1 MFLTLFIKGERFN
14 KMNNI
19 LVIIRGG
26 GDLATGVGVRLFR
39 AGFSVMILEVDHP
52 TVIRL
57 PVSFARAVYEN
68 KTIVEEIEAVLI
80 PSWEKAKDTVKQG
93 KIPVLVDPEGCCIEK
108 LSPAVLVDA
117 ILAKRN
123 LGTRI
128 DQAPLVIG
136 LGPGFTAGEDVD
148 VVVETMRG
156 HNLGRVYYQGKAAPD
171 TGVPG
176 EVGGETKR
184 RLLRAPAEGKIVPLH
199 SIGDIV
205 KVGEVIAEVEGVPL
219 KAEIS
224 GALRGLI
231 YPQSWVFKGMK
242 VGDIDPRGIREY
254 CFTVSDKARS
264 IGGAVLEVICAYL
277 NKK

>member
-1 MFLTLFIKGERFN
+1 
-14 KMNNI
+14 MNNVLI
-19 LVIIRGG
+19 FIRGG
-26 GDLATGVGVRLFR
+26 GDLATGVAVRLFQ

-57 PVSFARAVYEN
+57 PVSFARAVYEG
-68 KTIVEEIEAVLI
+68 KAIVEEIEAVLI
-80 PSWEKAKDTVKQG
+80 PSWEKAKETIKQG
-93 KIPVLVDPEGCCIEK
+93 KIPVLVDPACYCIENI
-108 LSPAVLVDA
+108 SPAVLVDA

-128 DQAPLVIG
+128 NQAPLVIG

-156 HNLGRVYYQGKAAPD
+156 HNLGRVYYQGQTAPD

-176 EVGGETKR
+176 EVGGESKR
-184 RLLRAPAEGKIVPLH
+184 RLLRAPAEGKIIPLH
-199 SIGDIV
+199 KIGDLV
-205 KVGEVIAEVEGVPL
+205 KAGEVIAEVEGVPL

-224 GALRGLI
+224 GVLRGLI
-231 YPQSWVFKGMK
+231 YPKSSVTKGMK
-242 VGDIDPRGIREY
+242 VGDIDPRGIRDY
-254 CFTVSDKARS
+254 CFTISDKARS
-264 IGGAVLEVICAYL
+264 IGGAVLEAICACM

>member
-1 MFLTLFIKGERFN
+1 MN
-14 KMNNI
+14 KK

-26 GDLATGVGVRLFR
+26 GDLATGVAVRLFR
-39 AGFSVMILEVDHP
+39 AGFPVMILEIEHP

-57 PVSFARAVYEN
+57 PVSFARAVYEG
-68 KTIVEEIEAVLI
+68 KTIVEEMKAVLI
-80 PSWEKAKDTVKQG
+80 SSWEEATDIIKSQKV
-93 KIPVLVDPEGCCIEK
+93 PVLIDPEGSCIEK
-108 LSPAVLVDA
+108 LSPTILVDA

-136 LGPGFTAGEDVD
+136 LGPGFTAEEDVD
-148 VVVETMRG
+148 VVIETRRG
-156 HNLGRVYYQGKAAPD
+156 HSLGRVIYHGQAAPD

-176 EVGGETKR
+176 EVGRESKK
-184 RLLRAPAEGKIVPLH
+184 RLLRAPAEGRIMPLH
-199 SIGDIV
+199 KIGDLV
-205 KVGEVIAEVEGVPL
+205 QAGEVIAEVEGVPL

-224 GALRGLI
+224 GILRGLI
-231 YPQSWVFKGMK
+231 YSKSWVTKGMK
-242 VGDIDPRGIREY
+242 VGDVDPRGVRDY

-264 IGGAVLEVICAYL
+264 LGGAVLEAICAYL

>member
-1 MFLTLFIKGERFN
+1 
-14 KMNNI
+14 MNNI

-26 GDLATGVGVRLFR
+26 GDLATGVAVRLFR
-39 AGFSVMILEVDHP
+39 AGFPVMILEIERP

-57 PVSFARAVYEN
+57 PVSFARAIYEG
-68 KTIVEEIEAVLI
+68 KVMVEEVEAVLI
-80 PSWEKAKDTVKQG
+80 PSWEKAEGIIKKG
-93 KIPVLVDPEGCCIEK
+93 KIPVLIDPRGSCIEK
-108 LSPAVLVDA
+108 LSPTVIVDA

-123 LGTRI
+123 LGTRK

-148 VVVETMRG
+148 VVIETKRG
-156 HNLGRVYYQGKAAPD
+156 HNLGRVYYHGQAAPD

-176 EVGGETKR
+176 EVGGESKR
-184 RLLRAPAEGKIVPLH
+184 RLLRAPAKGKIVPLH
-199 SIGDIV
+199 QIGDLV
-205 KVGEVIAEVEGVPL
+205 KAGEIMAEVEGVPL

-224 GALRGLI
+224 GVLRGLI
-231 YPQSWVFKGMK
+231 YPQSWVTRGMK
-242 VGDIDPRGIREY
+242 VGDIDPRGIREF

-264 IGGAVLEVICAYL
+264 LGGAVLEAICAYS

>member
-1 MFLTLFIKGERFN
+1 MN
-14 KMNNI
+14 KI

-26 GDLATGVGVRLFR
+26 GDLATGVAVRLFR
-39 AGFSVMILEVDHP
+39 AGFSVVVLEIDRP

-68 KTIVEEIEAVLI
+68 KAVVEEIEAVLI
-80 PSWEKAKDTVKQG
+80 SSWEEAE
-93 KIPVLVDPEGCCIEK
+93 KITKLNKVPVLIDPKGSCIEK
-108 LSPAVLVDA
+108 LSPTVLVDA

-123 LGTRI
+123 LGTKI
-128 DQAPLVIG
+128 NQAPLVIG

-148 VVVETMRG
+148 VIIETKRG
-156 HNLGRVYYQGKAAPD
+156 HNLGRVYYHGQATPD

-176 EVGGETKR
+176 EVGGESKR
-184 RLLRAPAEGKIVPLH
+184 RLLRAPVEGKIIPLH
-199 SIGDIV
+199 KIGDSLR
-205 KVGEVIAEVEGVPL
+205 VGEVIAEVEGVPL

-224 GALRGLI
+224 GVLRGLI
-231 YPQSWVFKGMK
+231 CTKSWVTKGMK

-264 IGGAVLEVICAYL
+264 LGGAVLEAVCTYL
-277 NKK
+277 NKA

>member
-1 MFLTLFIKGERFN
+1 
-14 KMNNI
+14 MNNI

-26 GDLATGVGVRLFR
+26 GDLATGVAVRLFR
-39 AGFSVMILEVDHP
+39 AGFSVMILEIDHP

-57 PVSFARAVYEN
+57 TVSFARAVYEN

-80 PSWEKAKDTVKQG
+80 PSWEKAKDTAKHG

-123 LGTRI
+123 LGTTI
-128 DQAPLVIG
+128 SQAPLVIG

-148 VVVETMRG
+148 AVIETMRG
-156 HNLGRVYYQGKAAPD
+156 HNLGRLYYQGKAAPD

-176 EVGGETKR
+176 EVGGESKR
-184 RLLRAPAEGKIVPLH
+184 RLLRAPAEGQIVPLH

-205 KVGEVIAEVEGVPL
+205 EAGEVIAEVEGVPL

-224 GALRGLI
+224 GVLRGLI
-231 YPQSWVFKGMK
+231 YPQSWVTKGMK

-264 IGGAVLEVICAYL
+264 IGGAVLEAICAYL
-277 NKK
+277 NKN

>member
-1 MFLTLFIKGERFN
+1 MK
-14 KMNNI
+14 NI

-26 GDLATGVGVRLFR
+26 GDLATGVAVRLFR
-39 AGFSVMILEVDHP
+39 AGFSVIILEIEQP

-57 PVSFARAVYEN
+57 PVSFARAVYEDE
-68 KTIVEEIEAVLI
+68 TIIEGIEAVLI
-80 PSWEKAKDTVKQG
+80 SSWEEAE
-93 KIPVLVDPEGCCIEK
+93 KITKLNKVPVLVDPKGSCIKK
-108 LSPAVLVDA
+108 LSPTVLVDA

-123 LGTRI
+123 LGTRK

-148 VVVETMRG
+148 VIIETKRG
-156 HNLGRVYYQGKAAPD
+156 HNLGRVYYQGQAAPD

-176 EVGGETKR
+176 EVGGESKR
-184 RLLRAPAEGKIVPLH
+184 RLLRAPAEGKIIPLH
-199 SIGDIV
+199 KIGELV
-205 KVGEVIAEVEGVPL
+205 RAGEAIAEVEGVPL

-224 GALRGLI
+224 GVLRGLI
-231 YPQSWVFKGMK
+231 YPKSWVTKGMK

-264 IGGAVLEVICAYL
+264 LGGAVLEAICAYL
-277 NKK
+277 NKR

>member
-1 MFLTLFIKGERFN
+1 
-14 KMNNI
+14 MNNI

-26 GDLATGVGVRLFR
+26 GDLATGVAVRLFR
-39 AGFSVMILEVDHP
+39 AGFSVIVLEIDHP

-57 PVSFARAVYEN
+57 PVSFARAIYEG
-68 KTIVEEIEAVLI
+68 KVIVEEIEAVLI
-80 PSWEKAKDTVKQG
+80 PSWEKAEDIIKKG
-93 KIPVLVDPEGCCIEK
+93 KIPVLIDQEGSCIRT
-108 LSPAVLVDA
+108 LFPTILVDA

-148 VVVETMRG
+148 VVIETKRG
-156 HNLGRVYYQGKAAPD
+156 HNLGRVYYQGQAAPD

-176 EVGGETKR
+176 EVGGESKR
-184 RLLRAPAEGKIVPLH
+184 RLLRAPAEGKIIPLH
-199 SIGDIV
+199 QIGDLV
-205 KVGEVIAEVEGVPL
+205 KAGEVIAEVGGIPL

-224 GALRGLI
+224 GVLRGLI
-231 YPQSWVFKGMK
+231 YPQSWVARGMK
-242 VGDIDPRGIREY
+242 VGDIDSRGIREY
-254 CFTVSDKARS
+254 CFTVSDKACS
-264 IGGAVLEVICAYL
+264 IGGAVLEAICAYL

>member
-1 MFLTLFIKGERFN
+1 
-14 KMNNI
+14 MNNI

-26 GDLATGVGVRLFR
+26 GDLATGVAVRLFQ
-39 AGFSVMILEVDHP
+39 AGFSVMILEVEQP

-57 PVSFARAVYEN
+57 PVSFARAVYEG
-68 KTIVEEIEAVLI
+68 KAVVEDVEAVLI
-80 PSWEKAKDTVKQG
+80 PSWGKAEDIIKKG
-93 KIPVLVDPEGCCIEK
+93 KIPVLIDPKGNCIEK
-108 LSPAVLVDA
+108 ISPTVIVDA

-136 LGPGFTAGEDVD
+136 LGPGFTAGKDVD
-148 VVVETMRG
+148 VVIETMRG
-156 HNLGRVYYQGKAAPD
+156 HNLGRVYYQGQAAPD

-176 EVGGETKR
+176 EVGGESKR

-199 SIGDIV
+199 QIGDLV
-205 KVGEVIAEVEGVPL
+205 KAGEAIAEVEGVPL

-224 GALRGLI
+224 GVLRGLI
-231 YPQSWVFKGMK
+231 YPQSRVTKGMK

-264 IGGAVLEVICAYL
+264 IGGAVLEAICTYL

>member
-1 MFLTLFIKGERFN
+1 
-14 KMNNI
+14 MNNI

-26 GDLATGVGVRLFR
+26 GDLATGVAVKILR

-57 PVSFARAVYEN
+57 PVSFARAVYEG
-68 KTIVEEIEAVLI
+68 KAIVEGVEAVLI
-80 PSWEKAKDTVKQG
+80 PSWEKAKDTIKQG
-93 KIPVLVDPEGCCIEK
+93 KIPVLVDPEGYCIEK
-108 LSPAVLVDA
+108 FSPAVLVDA

-123 LGTRI
+123 LGTRKE
-128 DQAPLVIG
+128 QAPLVIG
-136 LGPGFTAGEDVD
+136 LGPGFTVGEDVD
-148 VVVETMRG
+148 VVVETIRG
-156 HNLGRVYYQGKAAPD
+156 HNLGRVYCKGQAAPD

-176 EVGGETKR
+176 EIGGESKR
-184 RLLRAPAEGKIVPLH
+184 RLLRAPAEGKIIPLH

-205 KVGEVIAEVEGVPL
+205 EAGEAIAEVERVPL

-224 GALRGLI
+224 GVLRGLI
-231 YPQSWVFKGMK
+231 YPQSWVTKGMK
-242 VGDIDPRGIREY
+242 VGDIDPRGVREY

-264 IGGAVLEVICAYL
+264 IGGAVLEAICAYM

>member
-1 MFLTLFIKGERFN
+1 
-14 KMNNI
+14 MNNI

-26 GDLATGVGVRLFR
+26 GDLATGVSVRLFR
-39 AGFSVMILEVDHP
+39 AGFPVMILEIDHP

-57 PVSFARAVYEN
+57 PVSFARAVYEG
-68 KTIVEEIEAVLI
+68 KVIVEDVEAVLI
-80 PSWEKAKDTVKQG
+80 PSWKKAKDIIEKG
-93 KIPVLVDPEGCCIEK
+93 KIPVLIDQEGSCIEK
-108 LSPAVLVDA
+108 LSPIVIVDA

-136 LGPGFTAGEDVD
+136 LGPGFTAGEDVN
-148 VVVETMRG
+148 VVIETKRG
-156 HNLGRVYYQGKAAPD
+156 HNLGRVYYQGQAVPD

-176 EVGGETKR
+176 EVGGESKR
-184 RLLRAPAEGKIVPLH
+184 RLLRAPAEGKIIPLH
-199 SIGDIV
+199 KIGDLV
-205 KVGEVIAEVEGVPL
+205 KAGEIIAEVEGVPL

-224 GALRGLI
+224 GVLRGLI
-231 YPQSWVFKGMK
+231 YPQSWVARGMK
-242 VGDIDPRGIREY
+242 VGDIDPRGIREF

-264 IGGAVLEVICAYL
+264 LGGAVLEAICTYL

>member
-1 MFLTLFIKGERFN
+1 
-14 KMNNI
+14 MNNI
-19 LVIIRGG
+19 LIVIRGG
-26 GDLATGVGVRLFR
+26 GDLATGVAVRLFQ

-57 PVSFARAVYEN
+57 PVSFARAVYEG
-68 KTIVEEIEAVLI
+68 KVIVEGVEAVLI
-80 PSWEKAKDTVKQG
+80 PSREKAEDTIKQG
-93 KIPVLVDPEGCCIEK
+93 KIPVLVDPEGSCIKK
-108 LSPAVLVDA
+108 LSPPVLVDA

-123 LGTRI
+123 LGTKI

-156 HNLGRVYYQGKAAPD
+156 HNLGRVYYQGQAAPD

-176 EVGGETKR
+176 EVGGESKR
-184 RLLRAPAEGKIVPLH
+184 RLLRAPAEGKIIPLH
-199 SIGDIV
+199 KIGDLV
-205 KVGEVIAEVEGVPL
+205 KEGEVIAEVEGVLL

-224 GALRGLI
+224 GVLRGLI
-231 YPQSWVFKGMK
+231 YPKSWVTKGMK
-242 VGDIDPRGIREY
+242 VGDIDPRGIRKY

-264 IGGAVLEVICAYL
+264 IGGAVLEAVCANL

>member
-1 MFLTLFIKGERFN
+1 
-14 KMNNI
+14 MNNI

-26 GDLATGVGVRLFR
+26 GDLATGVAVRLSR

-57 PVSFARAVYEN
+57 PVSFARAVYEG
-68 KTIVEEIEAVLI
+68 KAIVEEIEAVLI
-80 PSWEKAKDTVKQG
+80 PSWGKAKDTIKQG
-93 KIPVLVDPEGCCIEK
+93 KIPVLIDPEGSCIKK
-108 LSPAVLVDA
+108 LSPNILVDA

-123 LGTRI
+123 LGTKI

-136 LGPGFTAGEDVD
+136 LGPGFTAGKDVD
-148 VVVETMRG
+148 VVIETMRG
-156 HNLGRVYYQGKAAPD
+156 HNLGGVYYHGKATPD

-176 EVGGETKR
+176 EAGGESIR
-184 RLLRAPAEGKIVPLH
+184 RLLRAPAEGKITPLH

-205 KVGEVIAEVEGVPL
+205 KAGEVIAEVEKVPL
-219 KAEIS
+219 RAEIS
-224 GALRGLI
+224 GILRGLI
-231 YPQSWVFKGMK
+231 YPQNWVTRGMK

-264 IGGAVLEVICAYL
+264 IGGAVLEAICAYM

>member
-1 MFLTLFIKGERFN
+1 MK
-14 KMNNI
+14 NI

-26 GDLATGVGVRLFR
+26 GDLATGVAVKLFR
-39 AGFSVMILEVDHP
+39 AGFPVMILEIEHP

-57 PVSFARAVYEN
+57 PVSFARAIYEG
-68 KTIVEEIEAVLI
+68 KVMVEDIEAVLI
-80 PSWEKAKDTVKQG
+80 PSWEKAEGIIKKG
-93 KIPVLVDPEGCCIEK
+93 KIPVLIDPRGSCIEK
-108 LSPAVLVDA
+108 LSPTVIVDA

-123 LGTRI
+123 LGTRK

-148 VVVETMRG
+148 VVIETKRG
-156 HNLGRVYYQGKAAPD
+156 HNLGRVYYHSQAAPD

-176 EVGGETKR
+176 EVGGESKR
-184 RLLRAPAEGKIVPLH
+184 RLLRAPAKGKIVPLH
-199 SIGDIV
+199 QIGDLV
-205 KVGEVIAEVEGVPL
+205 KAGEIMAEVEGVPL

-224 GALRGLI
+224 GVLRGLI
-231 YPQSWVFKGMK
+231 YPQSWVTREMK
-242 VGDIDPRGIREY
+242 VGDIDPRGVREY

-264 IGGAVLEVICAYL
+264 LGGAVLEAICAYL